1 MIAEAIER
9 NAENHPDDLAV
20 IGPDQQFTFTQFR
33 DAVRHCANRL
43 HADGL
48 GPGDVVGISVADDV
62 ANFIATF
69 ALLRLG
75 CVQVLL
81 PTRETASVRADL
93 AARVGCRVCL
103 SDAPGEVSGHGADD
117 AADDGLA
124 RLAVARG
131 MDDVDRVPHRP
142 DADDLAMFL
151 TSSGTTG
158 RPKIAALTHGN
169 LVGQAGHWIAPPHRI
184 VHLRLSSMEYNNTR
198 KLRLHSVRAAST
210 NVFVAPV
217 GADAIE
223 TCHRYGVTFIGLTVP
238 QARELVR
245 RARAEGRSLPEGCR
259 MRIGGSSVSRELRSE
274 VVDHLTPHLGV
285 TYATSEF
292 GSVAT
297 ARPEHFD
304 IDPASVGMVHDGVE
318 LEIVDAAGKPLPS
331 GSRGEIRVRAPDM
344 LGTYHG
350 DPEASAKAFRDGW
363 FYPGDVGRL
372 LPGNLLA
379 IDGRADDMM
388 SMASM
393 NVFPSEIEAVVGR
406 HPDVAECAAFSV
418 RSGSIGDIPMV
429 AIVPVGNAAD
439 TDAVLSFAREH
450 LGRRSPRRV
459 LPLDAIPVT
468 AAGKVDRISLRS
480 LFLEGP
486 GGGA

>member
-62 ANFIATF
+62 LNFIATF

-75 CVQVLL
+75 CVQLLL

-103 SDAPGEVSGHGADD
+103 SDVPGHAADD
-117 AADDGLA
+117 GADDGLA
-124 RLAVARG
+124 LLAVARG
-131 MDDVDRVPHRP
+131 MDDVDRVSHRP
-142 DADDLAMFL
+142 AADDAAMYI

-169 LVGQAGHWIAPPHRI
+169 LAGQAGHWIAPPHRI

-223 TCHRYGVTFIGLTVP
+223 ACHRHGVTFIGLTVP

-245 RARAEGRSLPEGCR
+245 RAKAEGRSLPEGCR
-259 MRIGGSSVSRELRSE
+259 MRIGGSSVSRELRAE
-274 VVDHLTPHLGV
+274 VVEHLTPHLGV

-331 GSRGEIRVRAPDM
+331 GSRGEIRVRARDM

-372 LPGNLLA
+372 LPGGLLT

-393 NVFPSEIEAVVGR
+393 NVFPSEIEAVVGS
-406 HPDVAECAAFSV
+406 HPHVADCAAFSV
-418 RSGSIGDIPMV
+418 LSPSIGDIPMV
-429 AIVPVGNAAD
+429 AIVPAGEVDTAD
-439 TDAVLSFAREH
+439 VLAFAREH
-450 LGRRSPRRV
+450 LGRRAPRRILIV
-459 LPLDAIPVT
+459 DAIPHN
-468 AAGKVDRISLRS
+468 AGGKIDRGVLRS
-480 LFLEGP
+480 AFRDNEGRE
-486 GGGA
+486 A